1 MDQESRYDWVMFSS
15 EDSTEEGSV
24 SELTQVV
31 SRINFFVVVGVG
43 FLVLSFFFFFF
54 FFCWLL
60 GQRLPIA
67 FRDCLQF
74 SAA

>member
-31 SRINFFVVVGVG
+31 SRINFFVVVGLRI
-43 FLVLSFFFFFF
+43 LVLSSFFF